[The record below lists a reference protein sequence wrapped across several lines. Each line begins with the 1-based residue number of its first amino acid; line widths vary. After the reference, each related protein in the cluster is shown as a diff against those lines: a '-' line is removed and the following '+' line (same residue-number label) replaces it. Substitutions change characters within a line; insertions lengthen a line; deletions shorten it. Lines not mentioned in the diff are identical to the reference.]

1 MKKRY
6 KSIIRIV
13 LLVVLAALVG
23 ISIYSVNARMVGGN
37 AMPMPFGFGMTVV
50 LSGSMEPELSV
61 DDLLI
66 VAAKDSYNVGDVVV
80 FQTQR
85 TAVVHRIIA
94 INGDE
99 VITRGDANTADD
111 EPITMAN
118 IKGKV
123 VCAIPFVGYIV
134 HLIKT
139 PLGTLL
145 LLGLAFW
152 LLEASFKKDKAQK
165 NDELDAIR
173 QEIEALKRGEV
184 PPPKQEP
191 QAQEQ
196 QKDEPKEEP
205 QQPQKET
212 DN

>member
-1 MKKRY
+1 
-6 KSIIRIV
+6 
-13 LLVVLAALVG
+13 
-23 ISIYSVNARMVGGN
+23 
-37 AMPMPFGFGMTVV
+37 MPFGFGMTVV

-66 VAAKDSYNVGDVVV
+66 VAAKDSYEVGDVVV

-165 NDELDAIR
+165 NAELDAIR